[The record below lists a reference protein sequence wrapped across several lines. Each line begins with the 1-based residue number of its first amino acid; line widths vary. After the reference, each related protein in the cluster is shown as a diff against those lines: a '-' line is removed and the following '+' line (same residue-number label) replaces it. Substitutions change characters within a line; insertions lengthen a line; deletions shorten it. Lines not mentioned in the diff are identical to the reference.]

1 MLARSL
7 LLLASLALAA
17 ASPVRKQESSSC
29 AQKTPTLPV
38 NGGGTQSRVWAV
50 TMPLNS
56 DGTTKFGASASNPF
70 KAPAPLD
77 IPGQQVPFLGVHY
90 FDGEG
95 VPTFLTGTSEADAKA
110 SVLKALQG
118 R

>member
-38 NGGGTQSRVWAV
+38 NGG
-50 TMPLNS
+50 
-56 DGTTKFGASASNPF
+56 
-70 KAPAPLD
+70 
-77 IPGQQVPFLGVHY
+77 
-90 FDGEG
+90 
-95 VPTFLTGTSEADAKA
+95 
-110 SVLKALQG
+110 
-118 R
+118 